1 MQYTPISP
9 DHHPLNENSTTRR
22 RVLGGAVALLSGA
35 LLEACGGGGGGAPA
49 PAPAPPPAPGPGGTP
64 TSVPTLASLAA
75 DWVPAASLAAW
86 PALNNGGGALRAS
99 ANVAGLEMLSFAPYA
114 CAGALGVLLIDG
126 QPVVADRSRWFPH
139 QLMRSTTTSAW
150 AIESTLRMPLDQR
163 GVLGRISIRNT
174 SGAARTVRISLRSDM
189 GVRRHPDEAWARWDS
204 PHGQSGNAVVA
215 NPTAGALTGTDAGAG
230 QLPSAM
236 ALAFGPLPSQLE
248 TATGVATAHWDLNL
262 LAGQEM
268 VLQFAV
274 AVAPDALSA
283 TQQASS
289 WRAGFDASFDAAAA
303 AFEVRWHEMFAPG
316 NAPFSGHLLVL
327 ETQDAAVRSV
337 YYHGALSAFALM
349 RTSLPLAPVVFP
361 TLGPQW
367 ATTISYFWDT
377 EMFSWAY
384 AMLEP
389 QSLKATLRRWL
400 ALDLHAPDLYAFD
413 NQSLRP
419 AGMWYAA
426 NDWAVLRTLD
436 AYLTITGD
444 AAFLQEAV
452 AGATVLERMVAI
464 ATAYRSLVAPGQV
477 LADYGGNDNLLETA
491 PNYIHRVA
499 SFNAGNVYLLRRAAS
514 YIEAAGQA
522 ARAAALRQEANGLRD
537 AVLQLYVG
545 GQGVWFAEHRNG
557 TRVQVRHV
565 FDYIVVGQSL
575 DGDLSAQQRA
585 EMTDFVQRELVS
597 GDWMR
602 AMSLQDA
609 SAGAAPRPDHGSTG
623 AYDGWPAL
631 SAEVMARFG
640 DHAQALDMLRRV
652 EPVLR
657 EGPFAQ
663 SHEYVAGGKVRI
675 AGPDQLQD
683 YNAIAGASY
692 VPTVFKALFGLEP
705 GAQGQPITLRSP
717 ATPRGFSGTLR
728 NVRWGGAQYTLS
740 SDTAGVRATV
750 Q

>member
-1 MQYTPISP
+1 MLSFPPYAC
-9 DHHPLNENSTTRR
+9 
-22 RVLGGAVALLSGA
+22 GGAVGA
-35 LLEACGGGGGGAPA
+35 
-49 PAPAPPPAPGPGGTP
+49 
-64 TSVPTLASLAA
+64 
-75 DWVPAASLAAW
+75 
-86 PALNNGGGALRAS
+86 
-99 ANVAGLEMLSFAPYA
+99 
-114 CAGALGVLLIDG
+114 LLIDG
-126 QPVVADRSRWFPH
+126 QPVDADRSRWFPY
-139 QLMRSTTTSAW
+139 QLMRSASKDEWEVET
-150 AIESTLRMPLDQR
+150 ILRMPLEQR
-163 GVLGRISIRNT
+163 GVLCRVSIRNA
-174 SGAARTVRISLRSDM
+174 SSAARPVRITLRSDA
-189 GVRRHPDEAWARWDS
+189 GVRRHPDEAWARWDV
-204 PHGQSGNAVVA
+204 PHGQLGNVVA
-215 NPTAGALTGTDAGAG
+215 ADLASGTVTGSDAGAG

-236 ALAFGPLPSQLE
+236 APAFGPLPSQLA
-248 TATGVATAHWDLNL
+248 TAEGVATAHWDLNVRPGEEL
-262 LAGQEM
+262 
-268 VLQFAV
+268 VLQCAV

-283 TQQASS
+283 GEQASR
-289 WRAGFDASFDAAAA
+289 WRDTFDASFGASPTG
-303 AFEVRWHEMFAPG
+303 FEARWQEMFTPG
-316 NAPFSGHLLVL
+316 NGHFSGHLPAL
-327 ETQDAAVRSV
+327 ETQDGAVRSV

-367 ATTISYFWDT
+367 ALTISYFWDT

-419 AGMWYAA
+419 AGTWYAA

-436 AYLTITGD
+436 AYLAVTGD
-444 AAFLQEAV
+444 TAFLHEAV
-452 AGATVLERMVAI
+452 TGATVLERMVAI
-464 ATAYRSLVAPGQV
+464 ATAYRSLVAAGQA

-514 YIEAAGQA
+514 YLDAAGQL
-522 ARAAALRQEANGLRD
+522 ARAAALRAEADGLRD
-537 AVLQLYVG
+537 AVLQLYVSG
-545 GQGVWFAEHRNG
+545 HGVWLAEHRDG
-557 TRVQVRHV
+557 TRVEVRHV
-565 FDYIVVGQSL
+565 FDYIVVGQSM
-575 DGDLSAQQRA
+575 DGDLSVQQRA
-585 EMTDFVQRELVS
+585 EMTAFVQRELMS
-597 GDWMR
+597 GEWMR

-640 DHAQALDMLRRV
+640 DHAQALDLLRRV

-663 SHEYVAGGKVRI
+663 SHEYVAGGSVRI
-675 AGPDQLQD
+675 AGPQQAQD

-692 VPTVFKALFGLEP
+692 MPTVFKALFGMELGVP
-705 GAQGQPITLRSP
+705 GESLTLRSP
-717 ATPRGFSGTLR
+717 EIPRGFSGTLR
-728 NVRWGGAQYTLS
+728 NVAWGGARYTLS
-740 SDTAGVRATV
+740 SDTVGVRATV